1 MVVMRTGRRQAPL
14 PVREAFQYCL
24 CLIMLETGGM
34 KLVKT
39 IPGDDGML
47 CFFET
52 TAGDAFTTSRP
63 TITAEEEGILEVL
76 RDIMRDEGML

>member
-1 MVVMRTGRRQAPL
+1 MNELPPDLQMFGAYLDAQPQ

-47 CFFET
+47 CFF
-52 TAGDAFTTSRP
+52 
-63 TITAEEEGILEVL
+63 
-76 RDIMRDEGML
+76 

>member
-1 MVVMRTGRRQAPL
+1 MFGAYLDAQPL

-52 TAGDAFTTSRP
+52 TAGDAFTISRP
-63 TITAEEEGILEVL
+63 PITAEEEAGIVEVL